1 MSEKPIYSYLIV
13 VWRHESVSQVTH
25 AAQGPTEDSLWYYEI
40 GGAEPVSL
48 PANPSV
54 VSVTLGGSAQLGLG
68 YSCGKFD
75 PVAAVTH
82 TLNDIGAGVDNMMN
96 AMTAAATS
104 AIAALP
110 ALILQR
116 ANPGLYDLFQ
126 NALIKA
132 EETMQLATK
141 SCEVMETEIAQGK
154 NPYADLITLSKGN
167 DWKVQMGIG
176 GNDAVTAKESVESS
190 NGDNGV
196 PWIGGQAGG
205 SGQPVLEFTGD
216 IVEAGYNINMNR
228 AVTDSTPVPAASATR
243 LSEIWPSP
251 ADARD
256 WTVDVVGE
264 NIVTTC
270 DTCRKDSIPGTG
282 LYYPSSTRSPLLSPP
297 RSRNLVSGATP
308 PTLDNLEQ
316 ITAPGVAITRQVIEA
331 IREMPASEQ
340 SLIMG
345 RLVSEISTARTVE
358 KALYAR
364 RLLLSGRQVPEVY
377 ATEVAREHADT
388 SIARSSIKKS
398 KTCCS
403 KLGCAKKWS
412 RTPLPPCSNARQPEG
427 RALSPCRKCRPS
439 IRTRCGTAVFNN
451 SRAQRKGFLI
461 ATLAAALLTA
471 LVGYW
476 LMHRL
481 QTDSVQSIQQSID
494 TWRLTLTLSRWT
506 VIALVAFGWNASVE
520 YFAKIGKINSTQTEQ
535 LHQYRWRAIHLAGH
549 P

>member
-1 MSEKPIYSYLIV
+1 MIKRSPLYTMLLSSALCV
-13 VWRHESVSQVTH
+13 SLSVK
-25 AAQGPTEDSLWYYEI
+25 AAQAPTEDSFWYYEI
-40 GGAEPVSL
+40 GGAEPVSV

-75 PVAAVTH
+75 PVAAVTN

-141 SCEVMETEIAQGK
+141 SCEQMEAEIAQGK

-176 GNDAVTAKESVESS
+176 GNDAVTAKDTVESS

-228 AVTDSTPVPAASATR
+228 AVTDTTPVPAASATR
-243 LSEIWPSP
+243 LSEIWSSP

-282 LYYPSSTRSPLLSPP
+282 LLPKLYQESATVTTEIQ
-297 RSRNLVSGATP
+297 NLVSGATL
-308 PTLDNLEQ
+308 PTLANLDQ

-377 ATEVAREHADT
+377 ATEVAREHADN
-388 SIARSSIKKS
+388 SIAELDKEIENLLFETRV
-398 KTCCS
+398 
-403 KLGCAKKWS
+403 
-412 RTPLPPCSNARQPEG
+412 
-427 RALSPCRKCRPS
+427 RKEVVS
-439 IRTRCGTAVFNN
+439 DTV
-451 SRAQRKGFLI
+451 
-461 ATLAAALLTA
+461 ATLLERAAAKRQSSLTVPEVPT
-471 LVGYW
+471 LDPNPLRGG
-476 LMHRL
+476 R
-481 QTDSVQSIQQSID
+481 VQ
-494 TWRLTLTLSRWT
+494 
-506 VIALVAFGWNASVE
+506 
-520 YFAKIGKINSTQTEQ
+520 
-535 LHQYRWRAIHLAGH
+535 
-549 P
+549 

>member
-1 MSEKPIYSYLIV
+1 MIKHNHIHCLLIALAVAIVPDSY
-13 VWRHESVSQVTH
+13 
-25 AAQGPTEDSLWYYEI
+25 AAQAPTEDGLWYYEI
-40 GGAEPVSL
+40 GGAEPVSV
-48 PANPSV
+48 PANPAV
-54 VSVTLGGSAQLGLG
+54 VSTTLGGSAQLGLG

-75 PVAAVTH
+75 PVAAVTN
-82 TLNDIGAGVDNMMN
+82 TLNDIGSGVDNMMN

-104 AIAALP
+104 AIASLP

-141 SCEVMETEIAQGK
+141 SCEQMEAEIAQGK

-176 GNDAVTAKESVESS
+176 GNDAVTAKDTVESS

-205 SGQPVLEFTGD
+205 TGQPVLEFTGD

-228 AVTDSTPVPAASATR
+228 AVTDTSPVPAASATR
-243 LSEIWPSP
+243 LSEIWGSP
-251 ADARD
+251 GEARD

-282 LYYPSSTRSPLLSPP
+282 LLPKLYQESATVTTEIQ
-297 RSRNLVSGATP
+297 NLVSGVTS
-308 PTLDNLEQ
+308 PTLANLDQ

-377 ATEVAREHADT
+377 ATEVAREHADN
-388 SIARSSIKKS
+388 SIAELDKEIENLLFETRV
-398 KTCCS
+398 
-403 KLGCAKKWS
+403 
-412 RTPLPPCSNARQPEG
+412 
-427 RALSPCRKCRPS
+427 RKEVVS
-439 IRTRCGTAVFNN
+439 DTV
-451 SRAQRKGFLI
+451 
-461 ATLAAALLTA
+461 ATLLERAAAKRQSSLTVPEVPI
-471 LVGYW
+471 LDPNPLRGG
-476 LMHRL
+476 R
-481 QTDSVQSIQQSID
+481 VQ
-494 TWRLTLTLSRWT
+494 
-506 VIALVAFGWNASVE
+506 
-520 YFAKIGKINSTQTEQ
+520 
-535 LHQYRWRAIHLAGH
+535 
-549 P
+549 

>member
-1 MSEKPIYSYLIV
+1 MIKHNPIYCLLIALSIAIGPVSY
-13 VWRHESVSQVTH
+13 
-25 AAQGPTEDSLWYYEI
+25 AAQAPTEDGLWYYEI
-40 GGAEPVSL
+40 GGAEPVSV
-48 PANPSV
+48 PANPAV
-54 VSVTLGGSAQLGLG
+54 VSTTLGGSAQLGLG

-75 PVAAVTH
+75 PVAAVTN
-82 TLNDIGAGVDNMMN
+82 TLNDIGSGVDNMMN

-104 AIAALP
+104 AIASLP

-141 SCEVMETEIAQGK
+141 SCEQMEAEIAQGK

-176 GNDAVTAKESVESS
+176 GNDAVTAKDTVESS

-205 SGQPVLEFTGD
+205 AGQPVLEFTGD

-228 AVTDSTPVPAASATR
+228 VVTDTSPVPTASATR
-243 LSEIWPSP
+243 LSEIWASP
-251 ADARD
+251 AEARD

-282 LYYPSSTRSPLLSPP
+282 LLPKLYQESATVTTEIQ
-297 RSRNLVSGATP
+297 NLVSGATP
-308 PTLDNLEQ
+308 PTLANLDQ

-377 ATEVAREHADT
+377 ATEVAREHADN
-388 SIARSSIKKS
+388 SIAELDKEIENLLFETRV
-398 KTCCS
+398 
-403 KLGCAKKWS
+403 
-412 RTPLPPCSNARQPEG
+412 
-427 RALSPCRKCRPS
+427 RKEVVS
-439 IRTRCGTAVFNN
+439 DTV
-451 SRAQRKGFLI
+451 
-461 ATLAAALLTA
+461 ATLLERAAAKRQSSLTVPEVPT
-471 LVGYW
+471 LDPNPLRGG
-476 LMHRL
+476 R
-481 QTDSVQSIQQSID
+481 VQ
-494 TWRLTLTLSRWT
+494 
-506 VIALVAFGWNASVE
+506 
-520 YFAKIGKINSTQTEQ
+520 
-535 LHQYRWRAIHLAGH
+535 
-549 P
+549 

>member
-1 MSEKPIYSYLIV
+1 MIKHNPIYCLLIALSIAIGPVSY
-13 VWRHESVSQVTH
+13 
-25 AAQGPTEDSLWYYEI
+25 AAQAPTEDGLWYYEI
-40 GGAEPVSL
+40 GGAEPVSV
-48 PANPSV
+48 PANPAV
-54 VSVTLGGSAQLGLG
+54 VSTTLGGSAQLGLG

-75 PVAAVTH
+75 PVAAVTN
-82 TLNDIGAGVDNMMN
+82 TLNDIGSGVDNMMN

-104 AIAALP
+104 AIASLP

-141 SCEVMETEIAQGK
+141 SCEQMETEIAQGK

-176 GNDAVTAKESVESS
+176 GNDAVTAKDTVESS

-205 SGQPVLEFTGD
+205 TGQPVLEFTGD

-228 AVTDSTPVPAASATR
+228 AVTDTSPVPAASATR
-243 LSEIWPSP
+243 LSEIWSTPGE
-251 ADARD
+251 ARD

-282 LYYPSSTRSPLLSPP
+282 LLPKLYQESATVTTEIQ
-297 RSRNLVSGATP
+297 NLVSGATP
-308 PTLDNLEQ
+308 PTLANLDQ

-377 ATEVAREHADT
+377 ATEVAREHADN
-388 SIARSSIKKS
+388 SIAELDKEIENLLFETRV
-398 KTCCS
+398 
-403 KLGCAKKWS
+403 
-412 RTPLPPCSNARQPEG
+412 
-427 RALSPCRKCRPS
+427 RKEVVS
-439 IRTRCGTAVFNN
+439 DTV
-451 SRAQRKGFLI
+451 
-461 ATLAAALLTA
+461 ATLLERAAAKRQSSLTVPEVPT
-471 LVGYW
+471 LDPNPLRGG
-476 LMHRL
+476 R
-481 QTDSVQSIQQSID
+481 VQ
-494 TWRLTLTLSRWT
+494 
-506 VIALVAFGWNASVE
+506 
-520 YFAKIGKINSTQTEQ
+520 
-535 LHQYRWRAIHLAGH
+535 
-549 P
+549 

>member
-1 MSEKPIYSYLIV
+1 MIKRYVFHVLMLS
-13 VWRHESVSQVTH
+13 SVLFVSH
-25 AAQGPTEDSLWYYEI
+25 SGNAAQGPTEDGLWYYEI
-40 GGAEPVSL
+40 GGAEPVSV

-75 PVAAVTH
+75 PVAAVTN

-141 SCEVMETEIAQGK
+141 SCELMEAEIAQGK

-167 DWKVQMGIG
+167 DWKVQMGVG
-176 GNDAVTAKESVESS
+176 GNDAVTAKTTVESS

-228 AVTDSTPVPAASATR
+228 AVTDASPVPAASSTR

-251 ADARD
+251 ADARN

-282 LYYPSSTRSPLLSPP
+282 LLPKLYQESATVTTDIQ
-297 RSRNLVSGATP
+297 NLVSGATP
-308 PTLDNLEQ
+308 LTLTNLDQ

-358 KALYAR
+358 KALFAR

-388 SIARSSIKKS
+388 SIAELDKEIENLLFETRV
-398 KTCCS
+398 
-403 KLGCAKKWS
+403 
-412 RTPLPPCSNARQPEG
+412 
-427 RALSPCRKCRPS
+427 RKEVVS
-439 IRTRCGTAVFNN
+439 DTVT
-451 SRAQRKGFLI
+451 
-461 ATLAAALLTA
+461 TLLERAAARRQSSLTVPEVPT
-471 LVGYW
+471 LDPNPLRGG
-476 LMHRL
+476 R
-481 QTDSVQSIQQSID
+481 VQ
-494 TWRLTLTLSRWT
+494 
-506 VIALVAFGWNASVE
+506 
-520 YFAKIGKINSTQTEQ
+520 
-535 LHQYRWRAIHLAGH
+535 
-549 P
+549 

>member
-1 MSEKPIYSYLIV
+1 MKTKLSYTCRPRRLTAWLLIGLLGLNNA
-13 VWRHESVSQVTH
+13 QAVTK
-25 AAQGPTEDSLWYYEI
+25 GPTEDSLWYYEI
-40 GGAEPVSL
+40 GGAEPVSV

-75 PVAAVTH
+75 PVAAVTN
-82 TLNDIGAGVDNMMN
+82 TLNDIGAGIDNMMN
-96 AMTAAATS
+96 AMTAAAS
-104 AIAALP
+104 AAIAALP

-116 ANPGLYDLFQ
+116 ANPGLYDMFQ
-126 NALIKA
+126 NALLQA

-141 SCEVMETEIAQGK
+141 SCEQMEAEIAQGK

-167 DWKVQMGIG
+167 DWKVQMGVG
-176 GNDAVTAKESVESS
+176 GNDAVTAKDAVETA

-216 IVEAGYNINMNR
+216 IVKAGYNINMNR
-228 AVTDSTPVPAASATR
+228 PITTAGPVPPASATR
-243 LSEIWPSP
+243 LTQVWATPT
-251 ADARD
+251 DARN
-256 WTVDVVGE
+256 WVVDVVGE

-282 LYYPSSTRSPLLSPP
+282 LLPKLNQEATAVTVEIQ
-297 RSRNLVSGATP
+297 NLVSGATP
-308 PTLDNLEQ
+308 LTLANLDNV
-316 ITAPGVAITRQVIEA
+316 TAPGVAITRQVIEA

-377 ATEVAREHADT
+377 ATEVAREHADI
-388 SIARSSIKKS
+388 SIAELDKEIENLLFETRV
-398 KTCCS
+398 
-403 KLGCAKKWS
+403 
-412 RTPLPPCSNARQPEG
+412 
-427 RALSPCRKCRPS
+427 RKEVVS
-439 IRTRCGTAVFNN
+439 DT
-451 SRAQRKGFLI
+451 L
-461 ATLAAALLTA
+461 ATLLQRAAARRQASLNTPR
-471 LVGYW
+471 VP
-476 LMHRL
+476 
-481 QTDSVQSIQQSID
+481 TID
-494 TWRLTLTLSRWT
+494 PRPLSNGR
-506 VIALVAFGWNASVE
+506 V
-520 YFAKIGKINSTQTEQ
+520 
-535 LHQYRWRAIHLAGH
+535 

>member
-1 MSEKPIYSYLIV
+1 MIKHNPIRCLLIALAVSIGPDSY
-13 VWRHESVSQVTH
+13 
-25 AAQGPTEDSLWYYEI
+25 AAQAPTEDGLWYYEI
-40 GGAEPVSL
+40 GGAEPVSV
-48 PANPSV
+48 PANPAV
-54 VSVTLGGSAQLGLG
+54 VSTTLGGSAQLGLG

-75 PVAAVTH
+75 PVAAVTN
-82 TLNDIGAGVDNMMN
+82 TLNDIGSGVDNMMN

-104 AIAALP
+104 AIASLP

-141 SCEVMETEIAQGK
+141 SCEQMEAEIAQGK

-176 GNDAVTAKESVESS
+176 GNDAVTAKDTVESS

-205 SGQPVLEFTGD
+205 AGQPVLEFTGD

-228 AVTDSTPVPAASATR
+228 AVTDTSPVPAASATR
-243 LSEIWPSP
+243 LSEIWASP
-251 ADARD
+251 AEARD

-282 LYYPSSTRSPLLSPP
+282 LLPKLYQESATVTAEIQ
-297 RSRNLVSGATP
+297 NLVSGATP
-308 PTLDNLEQ
+308 PTLANLDQ

-377 ATEVAREHADT
+377 ATEVAREHTDN
-388 SIARSSIKKS
+388 SIAELDKEIENLLFETRV
-398 KTCCS
+398 
-403 KLGCAKKWS
+403 
-412 RTPLPPCSNARQPEG
+412 
-427 RALSPCRKCRPS
+427 RKEVVS
-439 IRTRCGTAVFNN
+439 DTV
-451 SRAQRKGFLI
+451 
-461 ATLAAALLTA
+461 ATLLERAAAKRQSSLTVPEVPT
-471 LVGYW
+471 LDPNPLRGG
-476 LMHRL
+476 R
-481 QTDSVQSIQQSID
+481 VQ
-494 TWRLTLTLSRWT
+494 
-506 VIALVAFGWNASVE
+506 
-520 YFAKIGKINSTQTEQ
+520 
-535 LHQYRWRAIHLAGH
+535 
-549 P
+549 

>member
-1 MSEKPIYSYLIV
+1 MIKHNPIHCLLIALAVAIVPDSYAD
-13 VWRHESVSQVTH
+13 Q
-25 AAQGPTEDSLWYYEI
+25 APTEDGLWYYEI
-40 GGAEPVSL
+40 GGAEPVSV
-48 PANPSV
+48 PANPAV
-54 VSVTLGGSAQLGLG
+54 VSTTLGGSAQLGLG

-75 PVAAVTH
+75 PVAAVTN
-82 TLNDIGAGVDNMMN
+82 TLNDIGSGVDNMMN

-104 AIAALP
+104 AIASLP

-141 SCEVMETEIAQGK
+141 SCEQMETEIAQGK

-176 GNDAVTAKESVESS
+176 GNDAVTAKDTVESS

-205 SGQPVLEFTGD
+205 TGQPVLEFTGD

-228 AVTDSTPVPAASATR
+228 AVTDTTPVPAASATR
-243 LSEIWPSP
+243 LSEIWGSP
-251 ADARD
+251 AEARD

-282 LYYPSSTRSPLLSPP
+282 LLPKLYQESATVTTEIQ
-297 RSRNLVSGATP
+297 NLVSGATL
-308 PTLDNLEQ
+308 PTLANLDQ

-377 ATEVAREHADT
+377 ATEVAREHADN
-388 SIARSSIKKS
+388 SIAELDKEIENLLFETRV
-398 KTCCS
+398 
-403 KLGCAKKWS
+403 
-412 RTPLPPCSNARQPEG
+412 
-427 RALSPCRKCRPS
+427 RKEVVS
-439 IRTRCGTAVFNN
+439 DTV
-451 SRAQRKGFLI
+451 
-461 ATLAAALLTA
+461 ATLLERAAAKRQSSLTVPEVPT
-471 LVGYW
+471 LDPNPLRGG
-476 LMHRL
+476 R
-481 QTDSVQSIQQSID
+481 VQ
-494 TWRLTLTLSRWT
+494 
-506 VIALVAFGWNASVE
+506 
-520 YFAKIGKINSTQTEQ
+520 
-535 LHQYRWRAIHLAGH
+535 
-549 P
+549 

>member
-1 MSEKPIYSYLIV
+1 MKTRKRCMPLLCGFFLLWTINGF
-13 VWRHESVSQVTH
+13 
-25 AAQGPTEDSLWYYEI
+25 AAQAPTEDGLWYYEI
-40 GGAEPVSL
+40 GGAEPVSV
-48 PANPSV
+48 PANPAV

-75 PVAAVTH
+75 PVAAVTN
-82 TLNDIGAGVDNMMN
+82 TLNSIGAGVDNMMN

-141 SCEVMETEIAQGK
+141 SCEQMEAEIAQGK

-167 DWKVQMGIG
+167 DWKVQMGVG
-176 GNDAVTAKESVESS
+176 GNDAVTAKTTVESS

-228 AVTDSTPVPAASATR
+228 AVTDPTPVPAASSTR

-256 WTVDVVGE
+256 WTVEVVGE

-282 LYYPSSTRSPLLSPP
+282 LLPKLYQESTSVTTEIQ
-297 RSRNLVSGATP
+297 NLVSGATP
-308 PTLDNLEQ
+308 PTLANLDQ

-358 KALYAR
+358 KALFAR

-377 ATEVAREHADT
+377 ATEVAREHADN
-388 SIARSSIKKS
+388 SIAELDKEIENLLFETRV
-398 KTCCS
+398 
-403 KLGCAKKWS
+403 
-412 RTPLPPCSNARQPEG
+412 
-427 RALSPCRKCRPS
+427 RKEVVS
-439 IRTRCGTAVFNN
+439 DTVTTLL
-451 SRAQRKGFLI
+451 QR
-461 ATLAAALLTA
+461 AAARRQSALTVPEVPT
-471 LVGYW
+471 LDPNPLRGG
-476 LMHRL
+476 R
-481 QTDSVQSIQQSID
+481 VQ
-494 TWRLTLTLSRWT
+494 
-506 VIALVAFGWNASVE
+506 
-520 YFAKIGKINSTQTEQ
+520 
-535 LHQYRWRAIHLAGH
+535 
-549 P
+549 